1 MDKLNLAQLGEKLK
15 TSGAQMGRI
24 VSDKM
29 KEILQTPTPES
40 KMVDEATSEI
50 LEEPNWG
57 MNLRICAMINS
68 GEFNGSEIVKAIKK
82 KILSKNPVSQRLSL
96 DLLEACT
103 MNCDK
108 VFSEV
113 ASEKV
118 LEDMVRMIDNPQTH
132 HQNRRRALQLIRA
145 WGESEDLAYLPVFR
159 QTYMSLKGRNM
170 PVEMDGEN
178 SAHMPSSLE
187 SHVHED
193 SLDPP
198 ESYPIPD
205 AAFHEMDGSA
215 LSSNPRSL
223 SIEEKKEHLVIARN
237 SLELL
242 STILNS
248 GAEPKLLKEDVTVS
262 LLEKCRQSLSVI
274 KVIVESTTDDEG
286 TLFEALNLN
295 DELQQVVSKYEE
307 LEAAQDS
314 GAQAQPPQVAD
325 ATKHV
330 VEAVQNPIAP
340 PESFE
345 GDESGESDAA
355 ERLQRK
361 PPSKSDASKVNSTA
375 VVDSHCEANTANC
388 AKEKDAESDGKR
400 NAE

>member
-15 TSGAQMGRI
+15 TSGAQMSRI

-82 KILSKNPVSQRLSL
+82 KISSKNPVSQMLSL

-103 MNCDK
+103 MNCEK

-118 LEDMVRMIDNPQTH
+118 LEDMVRMIDNPQTD
-132 HQNRRRALQLIRA
+132 HQIRRRALQLIRA

-170 PVEMDGEN
+170 PLETDGGN
-178 SAHMPSSLE
+178 SAHVPYSLE
-187 SHVHED
+187 SHVPED
-193 SLDPP
+193 SLEPP
-198 ESYPIPD
+198 ESYPVPV
-205 AAFHEMDGSA
+205 APLHAMSGSA

-223 SIEEKKEHLVIARN
+223 SVEEKKEHLVIARN

-262 LLEKCRQSLSVI
+262 LLERCMQSLSVM

-307 LEAAQDS
+307 LEAAQDP
-314 GAQAQPPQVAD
+314 GAQLPLVAD
-325 ATKHV
+325 AAEHV
-330 VEAVQNPIAP
+330 AEAVQNPMAP
-340 PESFE
+340 PENFG
-345 GDESGESDAA
+345 GDESVQSDA

-361 PPSKSDASKVNSTA
+361 ALNKPDAAEVNSTA
-375 VVDSHCEANTANC
+375 VDSHCEANTTN
-388 AKEKDAESDGKR
+388 AKEKDAESGGKK

>member
-40 KMVDEATSEI
+40 KMVDEATSET

-82 KILSKNPVSQRLSL
+82 KISSKNPVSQRLSL

-103 MNCDK
+103 MNCEK

-118 LEDMVRMIDNPQTH
+118 LEDMVRMIDNPLTD

-145 WGESEDLAYLPVFR
+145 WGESGDLAYLPVFR
-159 QTYMSLKGRNM
+159 QTYMSLKGRSL
-170 PVEMDGEN
+170 PLEIDGEN
-178 SAHMPSSLE
+178 SAHVPYSLE

-205 AAFHEMDGSA
+205 AAFHVMNRSGF
-215 LSSNPRSL
+215 SSSPRSL
-223 SIEEKKEHLVIARN
+223 SVEEKKEHLVIARN

-274 KVIVESTTDDEG
+274 KVIVESTADDEG

-307 LEAAQDS
+307 SEAAQDS
-314 GAQAQPPQVAD
+314 RAQPYVAAD
-325 ATKHV
+325 TTKHV
-330 VEAVQNPIAP
+330 AEAVQNPIGP
-340 PESFE
+340 PESVE
-345 GDESGESDAA
+345 GDEPRESDAA
-355 ERLQRK
+355 DRLQRK
-361 PPSKSDASKVNSTA
+361 VSNKPDASEVNSTT
-375 VVDSHCEANTANC
+375 VVYNHCEANTTNC
-388 AKEKDAESDGKR
+388 AKDKDAELSGKR
-400 NAE
+400 DAE